1 MKTLWSTLLLVAVV
15 AGCST
20 PGPEPEPATSKP
32 AKASQPTDTNTVVI
46 TPSFD
51 LIGQVTSVNGKSRF
65 VILAFPTATIPAK
78 EQKLN
83 VYRND
88 RKVGELRVTGPTE
101 GTITAADILAGEIL
115 VGDEARIN

>member
-1 MKTLWSTLLLVAVV
+1 MLWSTLLLVAVL

-20 PGPEPEPATSKP
+20 PATEPEPATATP
-32 AKASQPTDTNTVVI
+32 AKVSQPADTNTVVI
-46 TPSFD
+46 TPSLD
-51 LIGQVTSVNGKSRF
+51 LIARVTSVNGKSRF
-65 VILAFPTATIPAK
+65 VILTFPTATIPAK

-83 VYRND
+83 VYREN